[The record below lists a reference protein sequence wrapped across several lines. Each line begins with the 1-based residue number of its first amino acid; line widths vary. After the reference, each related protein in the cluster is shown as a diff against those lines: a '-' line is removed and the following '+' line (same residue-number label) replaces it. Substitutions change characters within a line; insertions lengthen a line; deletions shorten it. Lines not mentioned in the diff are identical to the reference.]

1 MSAIIEARGLSKNY
15 GKTRALDGASFSIE
29 EGRIVGLIGP
39 NGAGKTTALKAILGL
54 TSFSGELKV
63 LGLDPYRQRNQLM
76 QEVCFVADVAI
87 LPRWLKVSNAIDFM
101 DAIHPRF
108 DRSRALDF
116 LSRTDVSLAKKVG
129 HCPRAWLPSFTWR

>member
-1 MSAIIEARGLSKNY
+1 MSAIIEARGLTKNY

-76 QEVCFVADVAI
+76 QEI
-87 LPRWLKVSNAIDFM
+87 G
-101 DAIHPRF
+101 
-108 DRSRALDF
+108 RA
-116 LSRTDVSLAKKVG
+116 SCRERV
-129 HCPRAWLPSFTWR
+129 